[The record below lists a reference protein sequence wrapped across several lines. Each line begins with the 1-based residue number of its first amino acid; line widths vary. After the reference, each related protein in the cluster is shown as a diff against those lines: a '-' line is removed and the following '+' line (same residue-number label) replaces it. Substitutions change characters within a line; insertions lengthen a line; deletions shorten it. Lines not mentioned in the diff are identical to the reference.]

1 VTTSEALQVR
11 VSRSA
16 PDARSDFA
24 VGRRGLR
31 VVLDVLAAVERLDSS
46 LAYRYSCRSGLC
58 GTCTVVIDGRA
69 GLACQTPL
77 DPDARRITI
86 APLGGFPV
94 VRDLIIDPEPFAERW
109 LAAGSVAAHPASEA
123 AAHLDCIS
131 CGACTAACDAWSAE
145 RPFLGPAALTRAF
158 VVLANGGGR
167 DGYPSPDL
175 AVAVGPDGCHGI
187 GACTLACPKHL
198 DPSLAIRRLR
208 RLLLFGAGS

>member
-1 VTTSEALQVR
+1 MKAGQPLQVR
-11 VSRSA
+11 VSRSDA
-16 PDARSDFA
+16 DARTDFA
-24 VGRRGLR
+24 VGRHGLR
-31 VVLDVLAAVERLDSS
+31 VVLDVLAAIERLDPS
-46 LAYRYSCRSGLC
+46 LGYRYSCRSGLC

-69 GLACQTPL
+69 GLACQTQL
-77 DPDARRITI
+77 DPNVGRITI

-94 VRDLIIDPEPFAERW
+94 VRDLVVDPTPFAERW
-109 LAAGSVAAHPASEA
+109 VAAGPVARRPAEEA

-158 VVLANGGGR
+158 VVLANGGAGR
-167 DGYPSPDL
+167 AADPGL
-175 AVAVGPDGCHGI
+175 EGAAGPDGCHGI

-208 RLLLFGAGS
+208 RRILFGAQS